1 MRRSQQYGSRTV
13 KTELIG
19 KSPAFSRLMNAARM
33 VAATD
38 VSVLLLGEPGSGK
51 SSLARDI
58 HTASPRRKDRFL
70 EFACT
75 GAPEGDLAAC
85 VAGMEAQRATLYLSE
100 VSELATN
107 DQARL
112 LNLLARQDSAA
123 RSAQLRI
130 IAGSTRDLNAL
141 VQEGRFRRDLYQR
154 LCVVPLEVAP
164 LRERVLDIPL
174 LTEHF
179 MVLAASRHGLDA
191 PSLKAG
197 AERLLRRYHWPGN
210 LRELGNLCERLVIL
224 LPGAEIGPENLP
236 REVRRGDVSAETA
249 PGFELPPQGI
259 DLNSLEAE
267 LIRQALSLAGGNKSR
282 AARLLGLTR
291 DTLLYRLQKHLI
303 PG

>member
-1 MRRSQQYGSRTV
+1 
-13 KTELIG
+13 
-19 KSPAFSRLMNAARM
+19 MNAARM

-51 SSLARDI
+51 SSLAREI
-58 HTASPRRKDRFL
+58 HIASPRYTDRFPADCFH

-75 GAPEGDLAAC
+75 GAREGELGTFIEGITAA
-85 VAGMEAQRATLYLSE
+85 RATLYLSE
-100 VSELATN
+100 VSELCAE

-112 LNLLARQDSAA
+112 INLLARQDFAA
-123 RSAQLRI
+123 QPLPLRI
-130 IAGSTRDLNAL
+130 IAGSTQDLASL
-141 VQEGRFRRDLYQR
+141 AQQGRFRRDLYQR
-154 LCVVPLEVAP
+154 LCVVPLEVPP

-179 MVLAASRHGLDA
+179 IALAVSRHGLAA
-191 PSLKAG
+191 PWFKAG

-210 LRELGNLCERLVIL
+210 LRELANLCERLVIL

-236 REVRRGDVSAETA
+236 PEVRRGEASSG
-249 PGFELPPQGI
+249 PSSGFELPPQGI